1 MRTIR
6 LEARDV
12 TGAELEGK
20 ILVHDLGP
28 ELHKGH
34 VLRAADAA
42 RLQGAGELHLVELE
56 PGDVHEDEAATRL
69 AAAIVGTGIETGA
82 PLQSQIR
89 LTASHRGLVR
99 VDASAVLAV
108 NRLPAVSVFTLVDGQ
123 AVDAGEEVAGCK
135 VTPVAVP
142 GAVLGEAEKVARGGG
157 PAVQVLPFQPLR
169 TFVVV
174 TERLKPRARELFA
187 AAVSRKLG
195 WYGADLVATRQVART
210 AAGVAD
216 AYREARDA
224 GAQLV
229 LFAGASA
236 IDPLDAAYAELS
248 RAGGEL
254 LRLGAPAHPGSMLWL
269 GRLGGATVL
278 GIASCAGFGRNT
290 SLDLILPLVFA
301 NGGIDG
307 EELDRLGHGGLIEK
321 GAGRRFPPYQH

>member
-28 ELHKGH
+28 ELRKGH
-34 VLRAADAA
+34 VLRAADAT
-42 RLQGAGELHLVELE
+42 RLRGAGELHLVELE

-69 AAAIVGTGIETGA
+69 ADAIAGTGIETGA

-99 VDASAVLAV
+99 VDASVVLAV
-108 NRLPAVSVFTLVDGQ
+108 NRLPGVSVFTLIDGQ
-123 AVDAGEEVAGCK
+123 AVNAGEEVAGCK

-142 GAVLGEAEKVARGGG
+142 GAVLEEAEELARAAA
-157 PAVQVLPFQPLR
+157 PAVRVLPFRALR

-174 TERLKPRARELFA
+174 TERLKPRARELFSE
-187 AAVSRKLG
+187 AVSRKLG

-210 AAGVAD
+210 AAGVAG
-216 AYREARDA
+216 AYMEAGAA

-269 GRLGGATVL
+269 GRLGEATVL

-290 SLDLILPLVFA
+290 SLDLILPHVFA
-301 NGGIDG
+301 NGEIDG
-307 EELDRLGHGGLIEK
+307 EALDDLGHGGLIEK
-321 GAGRRFPPYQH
+321 GAGRRFPPYER